1 LRSSDTFSENPLS
14 RLPIKHITRAHV
26 PAHIRTIGKERG
38 AVTANHARTTLSG
51 MFTWA
56 MKQGLV
62 ENNPVVATHRAVDE
76 VARDRVLSGAEL
88 VAIWN
93 ACRDDD
99 YGHIVRLL
107 PDQVR
112 RTATLPHSL
121 CRPPSLIHARPLSGR
136 IACRRPLASG

>member
-1 LRSSDTFSENPLS
+1 LG
-14 RLPIKHITRAHV
+14 PIEPAAHQAHTRAHV
-26 PAHIRTIGKERG
+26 AAHIGTIGKERG
-38 AVTANHARTTLSG
+38 AVSANHARTTLSG

-121 CRPPSLIHARPLSGR
+121 CRPPQPHPCAASVGPYSLPSSSG
-136 IACRRPLASG
+136 

>member
-1 LRSSDTFSENPLS
+1 LS

-26 PAHIRTIGKERG
+26 AAHIRTIGKERG
-38 AVTANHARTTLSG
+38 AVSANHARTTLSG

-112 RTATLPHSL
+112 WPRCRTPCVGRPASSMRGL
-121 CRPPSLIHARPLSGR
+121 CRAV
-136 IACRRPLASG
+136 